1 LEDFDPLQPHAPFV
15 DESLAGDG
23 PSAPENQPI
32 FDPFL
37 VQNPHVESALEGA
50 PEYPDARETDSAWVQ
65 ALETALVQSAAQPE
79 PGELAS
85 AEQTPLSFMP
95 QSNRLGT
102 SRRWLGRKTVAL
114 LCLLLVGQFL
124 VLERDRVAARVP
136 ALRPLLLAGCDLL
149 SCSIAAP
156 QQIEAIA
163 IESSA
168 FTSLKPG
175 VYLLSVSLKN
185 AAPVALAAPALEL
198 TLTDMQD
205 QPLVRRVLL
214 AKDFSGKPEIAAVSE
229 LSASVPISVQQ
240 KAENQKVTGYKLLA
254 FYP

>member
-1 LEDFDPLQPHAPFV
+1 
-15 DESLAGDG
+15 
-23 PSAPENQPI
+23 
-32 FDPFL
+32 
-37 VQNPHVESALEGA
+37 
-50 PEYPDARETDSAWVQ
+50 
-65 ALETALVQSAAQPE
+65 
-79 PGELAS
+79 
-85 AEQTPLSFMP
+85 
-95 QSNRLGT
+95 
-102 SRRWLGRKTVAL
+102 
-114 LCLLLVGQFL
+114 VGQFL